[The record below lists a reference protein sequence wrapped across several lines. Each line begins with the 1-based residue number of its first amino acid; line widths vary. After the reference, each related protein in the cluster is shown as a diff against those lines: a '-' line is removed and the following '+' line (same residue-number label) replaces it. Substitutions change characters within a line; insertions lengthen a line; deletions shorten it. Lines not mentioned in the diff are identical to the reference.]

1 MFLNALRL
9 ALIAIRRNPVRSA
22 LTVLGIVIGVAAVI
36 TMVTVG
42 NGATVAVSQQI
53 SSLGSNLLMVRAG
66 QRIGANES
74 APQFR
79 KADVQAVDARLGSKA
94 IVSGV
99 INTSATAAVAGRT
112 WSTSV
117 VGADHSYFQARKLV
131 LGQGRAFNEAEDRA
145 GRLVCVLGETVRR
158 ELFGAGAALGARVR
172 VKNSACVVVGV
183 LAASTQAAMG
193 ADPDDLV
200 LMPLRA
206 LQRRLTGS
214 QDIGSVIVAVP
225 NAGDLDAV
233 KSDLTAVLRERRH
246 IARNEEDNFSI
257 VDMRQIAEA
266 LSGTTRVMTMLLGA
280 VAAVSLLVGG
290 IGIMNIMLVSV
301 TERTREI
308 GIRLA
313 IGALERDV
321 LLQFLIEAVT
331 LSVIGGLIGALL
343 AAAASLA
350 LAGAMKVPYIFD
362 PMVNLLAFAVAA
374 LVGVAFGYVPA
385 RRAAR
390 LDPIVALRHE

>member
-1 MFLNALRL
+1 MFLSALRL

-66 QRIGANES
+66 QRIGAGES
-74 APQFR
+74 APPFR
-79 KADVQAVDARLGSKA
+79 KADVQAVVARLGDRA
-94 IVSGV
+94 IVAGV
-99 INTSATAAVAGRT
+99 TNASATAAVAGQT

-117 VGADHSYFQARKLV
+117 VGADYTYFEARKLDV
-131 LGQGRAFNEAEDRA
+131 AQGRSFGETEDRA
-145 GRLVCVLGETVRR
+145 GRPVCVLGETVRR
-158 ELFGAGAALGARVR
+158 ELFGGGSAVGARVR
-172 VKNSACVVVGV
+172 IKNSACLVVGV

-200 LMPLRA
+200 IMPLRT
-206 LQRRLTGS
+206 LQRRITGS

-225 NAGDLDAV
+225 NAADLDAV

-331 LSVIGGLIGALL
+331 LSVIGGLIGAVL
-343 AAAASLA
+343 AGAASFA
-350 LAGAMKVPYIFD
+350 LAGAMKVPYVFD
-362 PMVNLLAFAVAA
+362 PLVNLLAFAVAA
-374 LVGVAFGYVPA
+374 LVGVAFGYAPA